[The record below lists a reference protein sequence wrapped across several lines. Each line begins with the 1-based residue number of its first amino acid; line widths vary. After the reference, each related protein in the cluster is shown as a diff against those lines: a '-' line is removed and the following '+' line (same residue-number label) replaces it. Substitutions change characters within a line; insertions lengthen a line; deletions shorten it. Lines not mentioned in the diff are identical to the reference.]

1 MSNLYR
7 LKQVLDA
14 AWQAKEAELR
24 DILQQE
30 GDVRRSLSDLDSRQ
44 RSVRT
49 LPADQLTAPRAIGAD
64 ILWQGWTQRKRQDL
78 NVQLAQVLV
87 RKAEKLDTLRYAFG
101 RTQAVA
107 AILEQQKTARRK
119 DAQGRDLA
127 NGQNLA
133 LLRSAKLSGGQY
145 R

>member
-7 LKQVLDA
+7 LKQALDA
-14 AWQAKEAELR
+14 AWQAKQAELR
-24 DILQQE
+24 DILLQE
-30 GDVRRSLSDLDSRQ
+30 ADVRRSLSDLDGMR

-49 LPADQLTAPRAIGAD
+49 LPEDQLTAPRSIGAD
-64 ILWQGWTQRKRQDL
+64 ILWQGWTQRKRQEL

-87 RKAEKLDTLRYAFG
+87 RKAEKLETLRYAFG
-101 RTQAVA
+101 RAQAVA

-119 DAQGRDLA
+119 AAQGRDLA

>member
-1 MSNLYR
+1 MSNLCR
-7 LKQVLDA
+7 LKQALDA
-14 AWQAKEAELR
+14 AWQAKQAELR
-24 DILQQE
+24 DILHQE
-30 GDVRRSLSDLDSRQ
+30 GNLRRSLSELDDMR

-49 LPADQLTAPRAIGAD
+49 LPEDQLTAPRAIGAD
-64 ILWQGWTQRKRQDL
+64 ILWQGWIQRKRQAL

-101 RTQAVA
+101 RAEAVA
-107 AILEQQKTARRK
+107 TILEQQKTAQRK